1 MWSFGLGMLTTY
13 FFLWF
18 VPFWLVWP
26 LGVLVTL
33 CLVKLIRERQG
44 LNVEDRHILGVLLG
58 AWCSVCYGLL
68 LFLGR

>member
-1 MWSFGLGMLTTY
+1 MWSFALGMLTT
-13 FFLWF
+13 FIFLWI

-26 LGVLVTL
+26 LGVLVAL
-33 CLVKLIRERQG
+33 YLVKLIREWRG
-44 LNVEDRHILGVLLG
+44 LIVEDRHILGVLLG